1 MSAIG
6 GNRYG
11 RRMERELRQRKFR
24 FVSYIG
30 LMMLVVVTA
39 AVVVF
44 ALQK

>member
-24 FVSYIG
+24 LVGFAG
-30 LMMLVVVTA
+30 LVTLAVATA
-39 AVVVF
+39 AVVVL

>member
-1 MSAIG
+1 MSVIG

-24 FVSYIG
+24 LVSYAG
-30 LMMLVVVTA
+30 LAMLVVVTA
-39 AVVVF
+39 AVVVL

>member
-24 FVSYIG
+24 LVSYVG
-30 LMMLVVVTA
+30 LVMLVIVTA
-39 AVVVF
+39 AVVVL